1 MSDHPSP
8 EEERPEESPGG
19 EQAGPLPSKMTP
31 YDRKAWAEVEQWRAK
46 KLSNRARRRIP
57 SKVRDRFTHAG
68 RKAKD
73 RFDTMPRAAAFEHAF
88 TVAMGGTVEF
98 GSRVAAATIQ
108 EKRLLEAFRKAG
120 HEVSEL
126 DDIAKLELRAIDK
139 VKPNLAIGYTGT
151 SAVEGAAAGFA
162 ISGGEIALTGGAVL
176 GAGAGAAPG
185 AGFILGV
192 MAADAA
198 AVLLAANRAVA
209 HIAAY
214 YGYNVNLPGERM
226 FALGV
231 LSMGTASETGKAAA
245 YIELNKLVQML
256 ARRATWEQLN
266 QNVATAVVQKVFT
279 RLGYRLTQRKLGQAI
294 PFLGT
299 MIGAGMNAHVLLS
312 VIDNAEHVYR
322 ERFLREK
329 YQITVEVE
337 IDDDVEAEAMEEGY
351 GVIDVAEILEA
362 EEAEKAAAPTV
373 EPGELGEL
381 DSGEDAAKPADGDD
395 G

>member
-1 MSDHPSP
+1 MPEQPSS
-8 EEERPEESPGG
+8 EEERTEEGPVDA
-19 EQAGPLPSKMTP
+19 QAGPSSSEMTP
-31 YDRKAWAEVEQWRAK
+31 YDLNAWAEVEQWRAK
-46 KLSNRARRRIP
+46 KLSHRARRRIP
-57 SKVRDRFTHAG
+57 PKVRDRFTHAG

-73 RFDTMPRAAAFEHAF
+73 RFDTMPKAAAFEHAF
-88 TVAMGGTVEF
+88 TMAMGGTVEF

-120 HEVSEL
+120 HGVSEL
-126 DDIAKLELRAIDK
+126 DDVANLELRAIDK
-139 VKPNLAIGYTGT
+139 VKPNLAIAYTGT
-151 SAVEGAAAGFA
+151 TAVEGAAAGFA
-162 ISGGEIALTGGAVL
+162 ISGGEIVLAGGTVL
-176 GAGAGAAPG
+176 GAGAGSAPG

-214 YGYNVNLPGERM
+214 YGYDVNIPGERM

-294 PFLGT
+294 PVLGT
-299 MIGAGMNAHVLLS
+299 VIGAGMNAHVMLS

-329 YQITVEVE
+329 YRITVEVA
-337 IDDDVEAEAMEEGY
+337 IDAEVEVAATEEGY
-351 GVIDVAEILEA
+351 GVIDVSEILEVEEA
-362 EEAEKAAAPTV
+362 EEAAALTE
-373 EPGELGEL
+373 EPG
-381 DSGEDAAKPADGDD
+381 S
-395 G
+395 